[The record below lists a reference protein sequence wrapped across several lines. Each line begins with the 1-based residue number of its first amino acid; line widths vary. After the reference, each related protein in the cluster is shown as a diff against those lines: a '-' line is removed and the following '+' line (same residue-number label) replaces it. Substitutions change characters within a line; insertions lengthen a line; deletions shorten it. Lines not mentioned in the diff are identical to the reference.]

1 MTSRLGIGTPE
12 SLADPAQV
20 TFPGMRNAILALIS
34 VVALL
39 ATACTSTVEG
49 SAVRATGGPVLDFD
63 RLDPGRYPTAPRDPL
78 GVAGDPMLGVVLEGQ
93 RLANNVVGPWEVDE
107 ALTEWFGLGAM
118 VLPRAEALAMI
129 GPMNVAAAAAR
140 HDFVTG
146 FATTRTEKN
155 KQILLN
161 AVLRF
166 GDDRAAQA
174 AADDMADAVSQ
185 PQGADGPSPKLEIPG
200 HPEARASSHTG
211 TDRNI
216 GKFGAVRSFT
226 AHGSYV
232 LMQLAQATAGID
244 AATRLVTETLDLQ
257 GPEIDKFR
265 ATDPSELVDISID
278 PTGLLAR
285 ALPLDGRD
293 PTFTKGGTYERRGA
307 LHFQSDPVRSAKLF
321 SDTGVNLVAMAGT
334 TVYEAEDVAGAADV
348 VEEFAEEVSATAKPA
363 NPVPDMPGSRCLRTN
378 EGSFYCLATADEYT
392 IETSA
397 PTLLAAQ
404 QMTAAQYIMLMS

>member
-1 MTSRLGIGTPE
+1 
-12 SLADPAQV
+12 
-20 TFPGMRNAILALIS
+20 MRNAILAVIS

-49 SAVRATGGPVLDFD
+49 SAVRATAGPSGPALDFD
-63 RLDPGRYPTAPRDPL
+63 TLDPGRFPTAPRDPL

-93 RLANNVVGPWEVDE
+93 RLANHVIGPWEVD
-107 ALTEWFGLGAM
+107 AAVKDWFGLGAM

-166 GDDRAAQA
+166 ADDRAAQA
-174 AADDMADAVSQ
+174 AAGDMADAVSQ
-185 PQGADGPSPKLEIPG
+185 PQGPDGPSPKLEVPG

-211 TDRNI
+211 TDPNI
-216 GKFGAVRSFT
+216 GQFGAVRSFT
-226 AHGSYV
+226 AHGPYV
-232 LMQLAQATAGID
+232 LMQLAQATAGVD
-244 AATRLVTETLDLQ
+244 AAVRLVTKSIDMQT
-257 GPEIDKFR
+257 PEIDKFR
-265 ATDPSELVDISID
+265 ATDPSELADISTD

-285 ALPLDGRD
+285 TLPLDGRD

-307 LHFQSDPVRSAKLF
+307 LHFQSDPVRSEKLF
-321 SDTGVNLVAMAGT
+321 SSTGVDLVAMAGT
-334 TVYEAEDVAGAADV
+334 TVYETEDGAGAGEV
-348 VEEFAEEVSATAKPA
+348 VEEFADEVSATAGPA

-378 EGSFYCLATADEYT
+378 EGGFYCLATADRYA

-404 QMTAAQYIMLMS
+404 QMMAAQYIMLMS